1 MGKYRILGI
10 VQTKDKK
17 DKGYFIYNEK
27 ITKVVYLDK
36 GQLLGLFT
44 NKDFI
49 NAELDQNGN
58 IVYKENAKDR
68 FQYYNEML
76 QPMDNKRHFMILD
89 KLVHKS
95 DDKEEFRFIDTK
107 ITPSILKN
115 NGFVQTYTLEKD
127 AFIDLMAKPD
137 VVLVNGKVT
146 SKVVKL
152 ESGKEVKKSIIQG
165 IKKEIKPVYVEDK
178 PKVVNPL
185 KRSNDSIKKSIDLEE
200 KKKEKAKVI
209 EENKKEQRREY
220 RKQQHLKK
228 IVTYAMHKINKG
240 NDLYRF
246 GYYPLYNSLY
256 KNIKIIQDEV
266 YDKSKDKLSS
276 SDFNTINKLYM
287 YLMEILSK
295 NPKIDTLLLLPR
307 NNLETYHTYLY
318 AYLSYLFDVYDKDID
333 YINKPL
339 KIRKDC
345 ISKNIGSKKLVNSY
359 EKHTKKELRK
369 IYHNKYNYWQY
380 PTKLAFNTEQDLKAL
395 GYTLNKGELA
405 KKVSDLSYNKT
416 SKGSLKYL
424 DFTDFEFF
432 NDNVT
437 CIGDYLLPYNIAK
450 SIIWL
455 ADKKAND
462 MSYFEN
468 DGERKLQKLYNRI
481 EVKLAVL
488 ALYNPEKAKIIYD
501 MCTEN
506 GTDLTNWTYLPN
518 FDYNAPSKLNK
529 EDIERSLFYRSAG
542 NIVHKE
548 LKAKEQEEG
557 KTEYIL
563 VKRHKVECAS
573 ALKDVVKEV
582 KKIVSSNCDSIESI
596 DTMVEWVHLIPN
608 FN

>member
-276 SDFNTINKLYM
+276 SDVNTINKLYM

-359 EKHTKKELRK
+359 EIHTKKELSK